1 MRLQSAAALDEAHLR
16 PILVSVTV
24 FDSAS
29 LPTQYQA
36 EWFLMLCLAVVVVR
50 LVSPPPPNPFVTL
63 D

>member
-24 FDSAS
+24 LDSGC
-29 LPTQYQA
+29 LLTQCQA
-36 EWFLMLCLAVVVVR
+36 ERFLMLSPAVVVVR
-50 LVSPPPPNPFVTL
+50 LVSPLPVNPFVTL

>member
-16 PILVSVTV
+16 PILVSATV
-24 FDSAS
+24 FDSAA
-29 LPTQYQA
+29 LLTQYQA

-50 LVSPPPPNPFVTL
+50 LVSPLPLNPFVTL